1 MWHARGFCFSDDLEE
16 ETGFVWNGRY
26 TYIYTDS
33 DGYAVLAQVRDW
45 TTEDGESRQQT
56 HYFHCDK
63 IGIPR
68 EMTDK
73 DGNLLWYGEYTA
85 WGRLKEES
93 KVTDSVYQPFRL
105 QTSMPTVKPDCITTS
120 LGITSL
126 MRGGVTHWGYLFQQS
141 FIWEKKG
148 KHIAEHNNFIPG
160 RSILTANPQDL
171 LEVVLIRIQEM
182 RLRQN
187 GE

>member
-1 MWHARGFCFSDDLEE
+1 MACTRFLFFRRPRRGNRIRL
-16 ETGFVWNGRY
+16 GRQ
-26 TYIYTDS
+26 IYL
-33 DGYAVLAQVRDW
+33 YLHRFRRLPLLAQVRDW

-120 LGITSL
+120 SGITSL

-141 FIWEKKG
+141 FIWEKRG
-148 KHIAEHNNFIPG
+148 NIL
-160 RSILTANPQDL
+160 RSIITLS
-171 LEVVLIRIQEM
+171 LI
-182 RLRQN
+182 
-187 GE
+187 GAF

>member
-1 MWHARGFCFSDDLEE
+1 MACTRFLFFRRPRRGNRIRL
-16 ETGFVWNGRY
+16 GRQ
-26 TYIYTDS
+26 IYL
-33 DGYAVLAQVRDW
+33 YLHRFRRLPLLAQVRDW
-45 TTEDGESRQQT
+45 TTEDGENRQQT
-56 HYFHCDK
+56 HYFHCDQ

-68 EMTDK
+68 AMTDK

-85 WGRLKEES
+85 WGHLKEET

-105 QTSMPTVKPDCITTS
+105 QNQYADRVTGLHNNFFRYYEPDAGWGNPLGLSISTVIHM
-120 LGITSL
+120 G
-126 MRGGVTHWGYLFQQS
+126 
-141 FIWEKKG
+141 KKG
-148 KHIAEHNNFIPG
+148 KHIADHNNFIPG

-182 RLRQN
+182 RLRLN

>member
-1 MWHARGFCFSDDLEE
+1 MDRQ
-16 ETGFVWNGRY
+16 
-26 TYIYTDS
+26 IYL
-33 DGYAVLAQVRDW
+33 YLHRFRRLPLLAQVRDW
-45 TTEDGESRQQT
+45 TPEDGESRQQT

-105 QTSMPTVKPDCITTS
+105 QTSMPTVKPDRITTS
-120 LGITSL
+120 SGITSL
-126 MRGGVTHWGYLFQQS
+126 MRVGL
-141 FIWEKKG
+141 
-148 KHIAEHNNFIPG
+148 
-160 RSILTANPQDL
+160 
-171 LEVVLIRIQEM
+171 
-182 RLRQN
+182 
-187 GE
+187 

>member
-16 ETGFVWNGRY
+16 ETGFVWDGRY

-33 DGYAVLAQVRDW
+33 DGYALLAQVRDW
-45 TTEDGESRQQT
+45 ITEDGESRQQT

-120 LGITSL
+120 SGITSL

-182 RLRQN
+182 RLRLN

>member
-1 MWHARGFCFSDDLEE
+1 MACTRFLFFRRPRRGNRIRLD
-16 ETGFVWNGRY
+16 RQ
-26 TYIYTDS
+26 IYL
-33 DGYAVLAQVRDW
+33 YLHRFRRLPLLAQVRDW
-45 TTEDGESRQQT
+45 TPEDGESRQQT

-105 QTSMPTVKPDCITTS
+105 QTSMPTVKPDRITTS
-120 LGITSL
+120 SGITSL

-141 FIWEKKG
+141 FIWEKRG
-148 KHIAEHNNFIPG
+148 NIL
-160 RSILTANPQDL
+160 RSIITLS
-171 LEVVLIRIQEM
+171 LI
-182 RLRQN
+182 
-187 GE
+187 GAF

>member
-1 MWHARGFCFSDDLEE
+1 MACTRFLFFRRPRRGNRIRL
-16 ETGFVWNGRY
+16 GRQ
-26 TYIYTDS
+26 IYLYLHRFRRLPLLT
-33 DGYAVLAQVRDW
+33 QVRDW
-45 TTEDGESRQQT
+45 TPEDGESRQQT

-120 LGITSL
+120 SGITSL

-141 FIWEKKG
+141 FIWEKRG
-148 KHIAEHNNFIPG
+148 NIL
-160 RSILTANPQDL
+160 RSIITLS
-171 LEVVLIRIQEM
+171 LI
-182 RLRQN
+182 
-187 GE
+187 GAF